1 MMSLAKIRSFLR
13 NCFRR
18 DDIERDLDDELQAHL
33 DLLTEQK
40 IQEGMS
46 AVEARRAARIEFGGI
61 EQTKEQ
67 VRTTWSG
74 AWFQILSRD
83 LLFGLRV
90 LRKNPGFLCICI
102 AALALGI
109 GLSTAVFSIL
119 YAVVLKPFPFP
130 GQDRIVIGWQA
141 DPARR
146 VSDAARQL
154 RDSQIVELSYLDYR
168 DWRAQSTSFEGL
180 AAVPTTTNGYSYIL
194 TGQGEPRQLES
205 SRVSDNYFSVL
216 AVTPFLGRTFRPED
230 DRLGANPVV
239 VLTYEFWRTQFH
251 ANPSVID
258 SGIEL
263 SGVEFTIVGVLP
275 PQFVFPE
282 GVDIFTLISV
292 PSYGAPVQQIVEN
305 RGARFL
311 QIVGRLKP
319 GISLNTANAELNTIV
334 ARIAAQHPETKTEE
348 QIAVIEPLRDYI
360 TGTNKTLIYLL
371 FAGSLI
377 LLLVAWINLASLLV
391 ARAIGRTGEI
401 VVRVALGAT
410 KKQLFRQ
417 FLVEGLLLAMIGT
430 AGGIAM
436 CFPIVRALVYLAPRE
451 IPRIASVSV
460 SGPALLFTLGCLV
473 LTMLVYAITPIVL
486 MRSPNL
492 ESILRESSASITGSS
507 SSHRL
512 GRVMLILEISS
523 VLALVVLAGTVGQSF
538 RNLQNAKLGYD
549 ADRVYTCAV
558 FLNPTNYPDP
568 PARRRFFQELMEN
581 LQNRPEVLAAGAAV
595 LRPLEGPVGWYMEY
609 TLPGQ
614 SEDQAS
620 KNPRTNFEVVTPSYF
635 RAIGTPLI
643 IGRSFE
649 EAEDGNKPR
658 VTVVS
663 ESVARAM
670 YGTPSRALG
679 QHFKMR
685 NNAASPDWTIIGIV
699 GDARYRQLN
708 QVSGD
713 IFVSYNQSGV
723 PLRYVIVRTNNDP
736 AAMAKVVREE
746 ISKIDPSQADG
757 DEATMSAIV
766 NLALARD
773 RFNSKVLLLFSAG
786 ALLLAAI
793 GTYGVVSDSV
803 ATRTRE
809 LGIRIALG
817 AEPMEIMIQVL
828 RSALTWVLL
837 GEFAG
842 LGLAIAATSAAQAT
856 LFGVSPVNMPSIF
869 AGCAV
874 LIVISLIALVPPVL
888 RAARTDPNQALRQY

>member
-13 NCFRR
+13 SCFRG

-67 VRTTWSG
+67 VRATWSG

-90 LRKNPGFLCICI
+90 LRKNPGFLCTCI
-102 AALALGI
+102 VALALGI

-154 RDSQIVELSYLDYR
+154 RDSQIVELSYLDYK
-168 DWRAQSTSFEGL
+168 DWRAQSTSFENI
-180 AAVPTTTNGYSYIL
+180 AVVPTTSNGNSYIL
-194 TGQGEPRQLES
+194 TGQGEPKQLES
-205 SRVSDNYFSVL
+205 SRVSDNYFSAL
-216 AVTPFLGRTFRPED
+216 GVTPLLGRVFRPED

-251 ANPSVID
+251 ASPKVID
-258 SGIEL
+258 SGIVL

-275 PQFVFPE
+275 QQFVFPE
-282 GVDIFTLISV
+282 GVDIFTPLSV

-305 RGARFL
+305 RAARFL
-311 QIVGRLKP
+311 QIVGRLKS
-319 GISLNTANAELNTIV
+319 GISLKTANAELNTIV
-334 ARIAAQHPETKTEE
+334 ARIAAEHPETKTEG

-391 ARAIGRTGEI
+391 SRAIGRSGEI
-401 VVRVALGAT
+401 VVRVALGAG
-410 KKQLFRQ
+410 KKQLLRQ
-417 FLVEGLLLAMIGT
+417 FLVEGLLLATMGT

-436 CFPIVRALVYLAPRE
+436 CFPIMRTLVYLAPRG

-460 SGPALLFTLGCLV
+460 SGPAFLFTLGCLV
-473 LTMLVYAITPIVL
+473 LTMLVYAITPILL
-486 MRSPNL
+486 MRGPNL
-492 ESILRESSASITGSS
+492 ESILRESSASIAGSS
-507 SSHRL
+507 SHKL

-523 VLALVVLAGTVGQSF
+523 VLALVVLAGTVGKSF

-558 FLNPTNYPDP
+558 FLNPTNYPDL
-568 PARRRFFQELMEN
+568 PARRRFFQDLMDK
-581 LQNRPEVLAAGAAV
+581 LQARPEVLTAGAAL
-595 LRPLEGPVGWYMEY
+595 LRPLEGTVGWYMDY

-614 SEDQAS
+614 SADQARR
-620 KNPRTNFEVVTPSYF
+620 NPRTNFEVVTPSYF
-635 RAIGTPLI
+635 SAIGTPLI
-643 IGRSFE
+643 VGRTFE
-649 EAEDGNKPR
+649 EAEDGTKPR
-658 VTVVS
+658 AAVVS

-670 YGTPSRALG
+670 YGTTSRALG
-679 QHFKMR
+679 QHFKIG

-713 IFVSYNQSGV
+713 IFVSYKQSGA

-736 AAMAKVVREE
+736 GAMAKVVREE
-746 ISKIDPSQADG
+746 ISKIDASQADG
-757 DEATMSAIV
+757 EEATMPAIV

-817 AEPMEIMIQVL
+817 AEPAEIIIQVL

-837 GEFAG
+837 GELVG
-842 LGLAIAATSAAQAT
+842 LALAIAATSAARAT
-856 LFGVSPVNMPSIF
+856 LFGVSPINMPSMF
-869 AGCAV
+869 TGCTV
-874 LIVISLIALVPPVL
+874 LIVTSLIACVLPAL
-888 RAARTDPNQALRQY
+888 RAAHTDPNQALRQ